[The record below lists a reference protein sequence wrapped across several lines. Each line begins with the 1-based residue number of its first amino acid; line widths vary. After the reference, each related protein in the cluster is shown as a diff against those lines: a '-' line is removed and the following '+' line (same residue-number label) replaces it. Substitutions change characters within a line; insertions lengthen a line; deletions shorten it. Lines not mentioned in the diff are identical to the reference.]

1 MHRVFLTP
9 HPDDET
15 LFGAFTL
22 IRHHPTVICVL
33 DCAEGRRMEFVNA
46 CRTIGVQY
54 ATWDYPEADPDWLAI
69 RERIARLPADV
80 LYAPAYHVDG
90 NQAHNELAAAAQQ
103 TDAEL
108 VSYLTY
114 TTEGKMT
121 DGELV
126 ECHPSWIGV
135 KLAAMCCYPSQ
146 YSDPRHAPHFL
157 REQTEYYA
165 W

>member
-1 MHRVFLTP
+1 MYRVFLTP

-15 LFGAFTL
+15 LFGAFSL
-22 IRHHPTVICVL
+22 IRYHPTVICVL

-46 CRTIGVQY
+46 CRVFGVQF
-54 ATWDYPEADPDWLAI
+54 ATWDYPEQDPDWLAI

-80 LYAPAYHVDG
+80 LFAPAWAADG
-90 NQAHNELAAAAQQ
+90 NQAHNELAAAAQH

-114 TTEGKMT
+114 TTDGKQT
-121 DGELV
+121 DGEIV
-126 ECHPSWIGV
+126 PCEPSWIGV
-135 KLAAMCCYPSQ
+135 KLQAMACYPSQ
-146 YSDPRHAPHFL
+146 YSDPSHAPHFL
-157 REQTEYYA
+157 RDQTEYTA